1 MKLPKT
7 LYGGIDIYMGHHYG
21 ASNHGWNVCKL
32 EENPFE
38 MHNHNF
44 YSNVLSTYFL
54 KSKF

>member
-1 MKLPKT
+1 MKPSKT